1 MRKFFKFLIWT
12 AVIIGVTIGLA
23 RLTAIRWW
31 TVPENDPL
39 LGASI
44 TPSLNPGDTILLWRL
59 SAPKYSDL
67 VLCPDPTDPNEVVI
81 ARIVAEEND
90 RVKVQGNDIWVNGS
104 PMRTEMACTER
115 TFKSLDPATGNE
127 VEQFC
132 DQEDLGG
139 SLHMRG
145 NISEGR
151 SMSSQL
157 VTEQKVAVGK
167 VFLVSDNRLYPF
179 DSRRFGQVDRATC
192 KETVFFRL
200 TGKNGFFDTKQRLT
214 FIH

>member
-1 MRKFFKFLIWT
+1 MRKFAKFLIWT
-12 AVIIGVTIGLA
+12 AIIVGAIIGIA

-31 TVPENDPL
+31 TVPQNDPL

-44 TPSLNPGDTILLWRL
+44 TPSVSPGDTILLWRL
-59 SAPKYSDL
+59 SAPGFGDL

-81 ARIVAEEND
+81 GRIVGESND
-90 RVKVQGNDIWVNGS
+90 TIRVQGQDIWVNGS
-104 PMRTEMACTER
+104 PMRTERACTDR
-115 TFKSLDPATGNE
+115 TFKTEDPNSGNQ

-132 DQEDLGG
+132 DEEDLGG
-139 SLHMRG
+139 HLHMRG
-145 NISEGR
+145 NITAGR
-151 SMSSQL
+151 SQSSQL
-157 VTEQKVAVGK
+157 ITEQKVAEGK

-200 TGKNGFFDTKQRLT
+200 TGANGFSDVKHRLT

>member
-1 MRKFFKFLIWT
+1 MRKFVKFLIWT
-12 AVIIGVTIGLA
+12 AIVIGGLIGLA

-31 TVPENDPL
+31 KVPENDPL

-44 TPSLNPGDTILLWRL
+44 TPSLYPGDTILLWRL
-59 SAPKYSDL
+59 SEPSYGDL

-81 ARIVAEEND
+81 GRIVGETGD
-90 RVKVQGNDIWVNGS
+90 DIRVQGNDLWVNRS

-115 TFKSLDPATGNE
+115 TFKSEDPNTGNA
-127 VEQFC
+127 VEQYC

-139 SLHMRG
+139 RLHMRG
-145 NISEGR
+145 NITAGR
-151 SMSSQL
+151 SQSSQL
-157 VTEQKVAVGK
+157 VTEQKVGEGK
-167 VFLVSDNRLYPF
+167 VFLLSDNRLYPF
-179 DSRRFGQVDRATC
+179 DSRRYGQVDRATC

-200 TGKNGFFDTKQRLT
+200 TGKNGFFDVKRRLT